1 MDDLLI
7 WELLIDA
14 WEALGRH
21 FEPVLERAGRELA
34 LEPRNWSLLMAV
46 KSLEPEDTT
55 PAHLIVRSPYTSI
68 DCYKQRLE
76 TAVQDGFLDVVSAG
90 SYRLS
95 PRGRACVESLIA
107 QARAVMAD
115 VDPLP
120 QPNSIL
126 LAELLDR
133 IIQASLTLPPPPEK
147 WLIQWSYKLMP
158 PPQPALPYIEQQ
170 FTALAAFRDDAH
182 LAAWQVSG
190 LSATAL
196 ETLTLFWNG
205 EATSLDSLC
214 KRLERRG
221 QTCHV
226 YKDSLEELRRLGYL
240 QGPDHA
246 PWITGAGRVF
256 RNRVEDDTNRY
267 FFAPWTCLNPNDKRT
282 LADLLTDLKVGL
294 ESASGKE

>member
-1 MDDLLI
+1 M
-7 WELLIDA
+7 W
-14 WEALGRH
+14 G
-21 FEPVLERAGRELA
+21 
-34 LEPRNWSLLMAV
+34 LLMAV
-46 KSLEPEDTT
+46 KSFEPEETT

-68 DCYKQRLE
+68 EFYQQRLE
-76 TAVQDGFLDVVSAG
+76 TARRDGFLDVVSEG

-95 PRGRACVESLIA
+95 PTGRACVDSLIA

-133 IIQASLTLPPPPEK
+133 IIQASFTIPPPPEK
-147 WLIQWSYKLMP
+147 WSIQLSYKLMP
-158 PPQPALPYIEQQ
+158 PPQPALPYIEQE
-170 FTALAAFRDDAH
+170 FTALAGFRDDAH

-221 QTCHV
+221 QTCHI

-240 QGPDHA
+240 QGSDHA

-267 FFAPWTCLNPNDKRT
+267 FFAPWACLSNKDKKT

-294 ESASGKE
+294 ESAVGNE

>member
-1 MDDLLI
+1 VDDLLI
-7 WELLIDA
+7 WELLMDA

-46 KSLEPEDTT
+46 KSFEPEATT

-68 DCYKQRLE
+68 ALYEQRLD
-76 TAVQDGFLDVVSAG
+76 TARRDGFLDVVSEG

-95 PRGRACVESLIA
+95 PTGRACVDSLIA
-107 QARAVMAD
+107 RARAVMAD

-120 QPNSIL
+120 QPNSGL

-147 WLIQWSYKLMP
+147 WSIQLSYKLMP
-158 PPQPALPYIEQQ
+158 PPQPVLPYIEQE
-170 FTALAAFRDDAH
+170 FTSLAAFRDDAH
-182 LAAWQVSG
+182 LAAWQLSG

-226 YKDSLEELRRLGYL
+226 YTDSIEELRRLGYL

-256 RNRVEDDTNRY
+256 RNQVEDDTNRY
-267 FFAPWTCLNPNDKRT
+267 FFAPWACLNDKDKKT
-282 LADLLTDLKVGL
+282 LADLLTDLKEGL
-294 ESASGKE
+294 ESALGNE